1 MSALIRKILNG
12 IFNMNFLKS
21 TGKREV
27 KMLNFKTN
35 VPQLDKENDSLF
47 RASSILEQIGNEP
60 NPTANEFYDQLLLSD
75 LPTDDYEDLILAA
88 ISIEMMMKVDDS
100 DIFFEAT
107 VH

>member
-1 MSALIRKILNG
+1 M
-12 IFNMNFLKS
+12 F
-21 TGKREV
+21 
-27 KMLNFKTN
+27 NFKTN

>member
-1 MSALIRKILNG
+1 
-12 IFNMNFLKS
+12 MNFLKS

-27 KMLNFKTN
+27 KMFNFKTN

>member
-1 MSALIRKILNG
+1 
-12 IFNMNFLKS
+12 
-21 TGKREV
+21 
-27 KMLNFKTN
+27 MLNFKTN